1 MSQFEDVTDTGHG
14 AKWRKKENTIS
25 GWGFFGVGWGLFSVF
40 FKKIIDTGH
49 KAFYNIKV

>member
-1 MSQFEDVTDTGHG
+1 ME
-14 AKWRKKENTIS
+14 KK
-25 GWGFFGVGWGLFSVF
+25 GKRYFKMVLFRRWMGLFSVF